1 MSKNF
6 VGKLSTR
13 KSNMKKSSKNV
24 ENSLT
29 VSQFK
34 WGDDLPKN
42 VRPNFLN
49 FVGLLKFMNF
59 SF

>member
-42 VRPNFLN
+42 VRPNF
-49 FVGLLKFMNF
+49 
-59 SF
+59 